1 VITQEEIA
9 ASDDEVDAEVERIAQ
24 QMDEKPAKVRKDL
37 ERRGVI
43 EAVRSDIARGKALA
57 FLMDHAEV
65 VDADGEP
72 VDLSLPQ
79 PEAPTEGSTEG
90 SAGTESDGTVADE
103 PVEASEAS
111 PAQEAP
117 EEEPAQ

>member
-1 VITQEEIA
+1 VRADLALRAVIAQEEIA
-9 ASDDEVDAEVERIAQ
+9 ATDDEVDAEVERIAQ

-65 VDADGEP
+65 VDADGNT

-79 PEAPTEGSTEG
+79 PEAPAEGSD
-90 SAGTESDGTVADE
+90 GTESDGPVASTDSDE
-103 PVEASEAS
+103 SET
-111 PAQEAP
+111 
-117 EEEPAQ
+117 EEEPAS

>member
-1 VITQEEIA
+1 MSSKNFSVA
-9 ASDDEVDAEVERIAQ
+9 ASIPLLSK

-79 PEAPTEGSTEG
+79 PEAPAEGPEG
-90 SAGTESDGTVADE
+90 AESDGPVADE

>member
-1 VITQEEIA
+1 
-9 ASDDEVDAEVERIAQ
+9 
-24 QMDEKPAKVRKDL
+24 MDEKPAKVRKDL

-65 VDADGEP
+65 VDADGNT

-79 PEAPTEGSTEG
+79 PPDSGSTDPESEGSEG
-90 SAGTESDGTVADE
+90 TRGDGPVAVD
-103 PVEASEAS
+103 
-111 PAQEAP
+111 QDT
-117 EEEPAQ
+117 EEEPAS